1 MCYIANYIGSSK
13 LTLNNIRQSKM
24 FISEKLDVVW
34 IVSFNNF
41 SIRNENKLRLDKT
54 KLKYFLNKF

>member
-1 MCYIANYIGSSK
+1 VCYIANYIGSSK